1 MYNKIQRIQTE
12 IGKIAKSKTNPFYS
26 SGYFDINMLLEKLQ
40 PLLEKEKLV
49 LTQPLT
55 TIGDKPSIATMLVD
69 LDLYNPEDEKVKG
82 MIQFTTLLPETAD
95 AQKMGSAIT
104 YVRRYAIQS
113 LFALVGQ
120 DDDGNVASGK
130 KTKQEITF

>member
-1 MYNKIQRIQTE
+1 MYQKIQNIQKE
-12 IGKIAKSKTNPFYS
+12 IGKMSKSKQNPFFK

-40 PLLEKEKLV
+40 PLLEKEGLV
-49 LTQPLT
+49 LMQPLSNIDGKPAIT
-55 TIGDKPSIATMLVD
+55 TIVAELKEDK
-69 LDLYNPEDEKVKG
+69 
-82 MIQFTTLLPETAD
+82 MISFTTTLPETPD

-113 LFALVGQ
+113 LFALISE

-130 KTKQEITF
+130 KTPDNFKL